1 MTARKLTRQ
10 QATVLAGLQRS
21 EDFTSAQQLHT
32 RLRAEGATVGLA
44 TVYRTLAALAA
55 TGEIDVLRTD
65 EGEAVYRH
73 CSTDDHHH
81 HLLCRLCG
89 RTVEVDG
96 PAVET
101 WAARVSA
108 EHGFREVR
116 HTVELVGVCASC

>member
-1 MTARKLTRQ
+1 MTVRKLTRQ

-96 PAVET
+96 PAVEA

-108 EHGFREVR
+108 EHGFRDVR

>member
-81 HLLCRLCG
+81 HLLCRHCG

-96 PAVET
+96 PAVES